1 MKNFYLFCVFILNS
15 LFLWGNPQN
24 SPCFL
29 EQEKT
34 YVHLDQIHIDEEGI
48 FVQIDNEW
56 IPISGVYFDHS
67 GLFIQN
73 VELRGNPSSW
83 VCSNCG
89 TSNLRYKKVCVKCG
103 VRRKGRY

>member
-1 MKNFYLFCVFILNS
+1 MKVFYFFCILILNTT
-15 LFLWGNPQN
+15 FLLGEQGN

-29 EQEKT
+29 KQEKT

-48 FVQIDNEW
+48 FVQIGNEW

-89 TSNLRYKKVCVKCG
+89 TSNLRYRKVCVKCG